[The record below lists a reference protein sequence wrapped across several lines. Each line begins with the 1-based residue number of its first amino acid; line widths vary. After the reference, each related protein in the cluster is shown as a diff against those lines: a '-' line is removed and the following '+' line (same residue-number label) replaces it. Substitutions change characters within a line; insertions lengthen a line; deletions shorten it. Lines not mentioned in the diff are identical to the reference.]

1 MALIK
6 TFETEVIAHHAA
18 QIKDKERQELQDLM
32 AQFLKNGVEVVHVP
46 AYVNCENVEAYRP
59 MTQQEEM
66 AVKARCGLKA
76 NARMT
81 LIYRP
86 QERLWHATLG
96 IWSLGLFPSQTA
108 AEDAIRIR
116 AKEVFAESKTKPK
129 ARYSDKEI
137 GELLV
142 RVARNGSI

>member
-6 TFETEVIAHHAA
+6 TFETEVIAHHAV
-18 QIKDKERQELQDLM
+18 QIKDKERQELSDLM
-32 AQFLKNGVEVVHVP
+32 GTFLKNGGEVVNIPV
-46 AYVNCENVEAYRP
+46 YVNCENVEAYRP
-59 MTQQEEM
+59 MTQQEEL

-76 NARMT
+76 SARMT

-86 QERLWHATLG
+86 QERLWHATFG

-108 AEDAIRIR
+108 AEDAIRTR
-116 AKEVFAESKTKPK
+116 AKEVFSESKTKPK

-142 RVARNGSI
+142 RVERNGSI

>member
-6 TFETEVIAHHAA
+6 TFETEVIAHHAV

-32 AQFLKNGVEVVHVP
+32 AQFLKNGGEVVSIP

-76 NARMT
+76 SAKMT

-96 IWSLGLFPSQTA
+96 IFSLGLHPTQEL
-108 AEDAIRIR
+108 AEIAISKQAKLVFGDLSAKTLKLKQVMR
-116 AKEVFAESKTKPK
+116 AKRNDKAEQV
-129 ARYSDKEI
+129 Y
-137 GELLV
+137 
-142 RVARNGSI
+142 GSV

>member
-6 TFETEVIAHHAA
+6 TFETEVIAHHDA
-18 QIKDKERQELQDLM
+18 QLKDKERKKLSDLM
-32 AQFLKNGVEVVHVP
+32 DTFLKNGGEVVNIP
-46 AYVNCENVEAYRP
+46 TYVNCENIEAYRP
-59 MTQQEEM
+59 MTQQEDM
-66 AVKARCGLKA
+66 AVKARCGLRA
-76 NARMT
+76 GARMT

-96 IWSLGLFPSQTA
+96 ILSLGLFPSQLS
-108 AEDAIRIR
+108 AEDAIRAR

-137 GELLV
+137 GELLG
-142 RVARNGSI
+142 RVERNGGV